1 MNWNEYFLNIA
12 EQVKEKSKDRNTKI
26 GAVIVGPDNEIVST
40 GYNSFPRGIND
51 GLEERQQRPEKYYWM
66 EHAERNAIYNAAR
79 IGVSLRDTTM
89 YLTCGI
95 PCSDCARGIISSGIK
110 IVYCKQQD
118 TTRNREHWDEHAKRS
133 LQMFKESGVR
143 VIFYDQGLVD

>member
-1 MNWNEYFLNIA
+1 MKCDKYFLNIA
-12 EQVKEKSKDRNTKI
+12 ENVKLKSKHRRTQI
-26 GAVIVGPDNEIVST
+26 GAVIVGKDNEIVST

-51 GLEERQQRPEKYYWM
+51 NVKERQIRPEKYYWI

-95 PCSDCARGIISSGIK
+95 PCSDCTKGIISSGIK
-110 IVYCKQQD
+110 KIYCKVQD

-133 LQMFKESGVR
+133 LQMFKESNVEI
-143 VIFYDQGLVD
+143 IFYDEKEK